1 VDGGNKYKDQK
12 TIVLPKGI
20 IKELCSNELTNS
32 LMVTDIGFY
41 SKAENHYR
49 ERKNGI
55 SQYIL
60 IYCTDGEGWFEIA
73 GKKQNIYKNQYI
85 IIDKD
90 TAHKYGAHHQKPW
103 SIYWIHFSGEKA
115 ALFVNHPNQI
125 LNIDL
130 ASNSRFRDRI
140 LLFEEIFYNLEMGY
154 SMENLEYANICLW
167 HMLGS
172 FRYLSQF
179 RKIKEV
185 STQDK
190 VAKSIRFMKTHIDK
204 KLSLEAIANHCGLSV
219 SQYCLLFKKKTSRSP
234 LDYLIH
240 LKIQH
245 ASNLLDFSD
254 LRINEIS
261 RQTGYEDAFYFSRV
275 FSKIMGMS
283 PKEYRGLKK
292 G

>member
-60 IYCTDGEGWFEIA
+60 IYCTDGEGWFEIT
-73 GKKQNIYKNQYI
+73 GKKQKIYKNQYI

-90 TAHKYGAHHQKPW
+90 TAHKYGADYHKPW

-185 STQDK
+185 SAQDK
-190 VAKSIRFMKTHIDK
+190 VAKSIRFMRTHIDK
-204 KLSLEAIANHCGLSV
+204 KLSLEVIANHCGLSV